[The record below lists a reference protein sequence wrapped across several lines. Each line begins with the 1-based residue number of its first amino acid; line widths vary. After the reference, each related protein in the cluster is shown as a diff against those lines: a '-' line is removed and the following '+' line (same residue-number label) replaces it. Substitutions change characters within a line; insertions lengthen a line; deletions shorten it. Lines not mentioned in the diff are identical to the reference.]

1 MQRLLQ
7 WSVAAGAI
15 GVVAFFAVGPAE
27 AKSCSERFGVC
38 KRFCAKT
45 ESDSPACLAACAG
58 YREQCLASGCWE
70 SKYVAK
76 ECGFTRQ

>member
-1 MQRLLQ
+1 LHR
-7 WSVAAGAI
+7 SAAAGAI
-15 GVVAFFAVGPAE
+15 GVIPLLAIVPAE
-27 AKSCSERFGVC
+27 AKTCSERLGVC
-38 KRFCAKT
+38 KRFCVKT
-45 ESDSPACLAACAG
+45 ESDSPGCLAACAG